1 MTNQVAV
8 HPPHVKPG
16 LGKPTQGRHPSP
28 GLPTPRKETRRRSA
42 LQPDSP
48 CGFTMVELLVA
59 LGLGLL
65 VAAWII
71 EALLAHSSFSAKLA
85 DRLHHRE
92 FERRARRLIED
103 DRRLASRA
111 TSQPGA
117 QAPACNLAGRQ
128 PLLHLELPNGKP
140 AITWS
145 LGAAPS
151 AIWRGQVLMR
161 CGPAYGLDGQPNLQ
175 GSWQNRVVLDRAEGF
190 AIPI

>member
-8 HPPHVKPG
+8 LLAHCKPSP
-16 LGKPTQGRHPSP
+16 GKPLPKRTTSQ
-28 GLPTPRKETRRRSA
+28 GLPTPLKEASWRSA
-42 LQPDSP
+42 LNNDSP
-48 CGFTMVELLVA
+48 GGFTLVELLVA
-59 LGLGLL
+59 LGLGVL
-65 VAAWII
+65 VAAWIM
-71 EALLAHSSFSAKLA
+71 EALLAHGSLSAKLA

-92 FERRARRLIED
+92 FEHRARRLIED

-117 QAPACNLAGRQ
+117 QAPACNLASRQ

>member
-8 HPPHVKPG
+8 HPPDVKPG
-16 LGKPTQGRHPSP
+16 LGKPPQGRHPSP

-103 DRRLASRA
+103 DRRLASRG
-111 TSQPGA
+111 PK
-117 QAPACNLAGRQ
+117 RQ
-128 PLLHLELPNGKP
+128 PATWP
-140 AITWS
+140 AANRGGILSCPMANLRSPGPWGQRPPPS
-145 LGAAPS
+145 GGA
-151 AIWRGQVLMR
+151 R
-161 CGPAYGLDGQPNLQ
+161 C
-175 GSWQNRVVLDRAEGF
+175 
-190 AIPI
+190 